1 MINWKVR
8 IRNRLFWIS
17 FIPACILVI
26 QAVASLAGIDL
37 DLSITQDKLLV
48 VVNAV
53 FGLLTVLGVVVDPTT
68 EGIED
73 SEQAKM
79 YTIPK
84 KRET

>member
-8 IRNRLFWIS
+8 IKNRLFWMS

-53 FGLLTVLGVVVDPTT
+53 FGLLAVLGVVVDPTT

-84 KRET
+84 KREL

>member
-8 IRNRLFWIS
+8 IRNRLFWVS
-17 FIPACILVI
+17 FIPACILLI
-26 QAVASLAGIDL
+26 QAVASLVGINL
-37 DLSITQDKLLV
+37 DMSITQDNLLN

-53 FGLLTVLGVVVDPTT
+53 FGLLAVLGVVVDPTT

-73 SEQAKM
+73 SKRAKT

-84 KRET
+84 KREL

>member
-8 IRNRLFWIS
+8 IRNRLFWVS
-17 FIPACILVI
+17 FIPACILVV
-26 QAVASLAGIDL
+26 QAVASLVGINL
-37 DLSITQDKLLV
+37 DMSITQDNLLN

-53 FGLLTVLGVVVDPTT
+53 FGLLAVLGVVVDPTT

-73 SEQAKM
+73 SKRAKM

-84 KRET
+84 KREL

>member
-8 IRNRLFWIS
+8 IRNRLFWVS

-26 QAVASLAGIDL
+26 QAVASLVGINL
-37 DLSITQDKLLV
+37 DMSMTQDNLLS

-53 FGLLTVLGVVVDPTT
+53 FGLLAVLGIVVDPTT

-84 KRET
+84 KRGL

>member
-8 IRNRLFWIS
+8 IRNRLFWVS

-26 QAVASLAGIDL
+26 QAVASLVGINL

-53 FGLLTVLGVVVDPTT
+53 FGLLAVLGVVVDPTT